1 LAYDPVER
9 HRKIET
15 LVIRSKVGGD
25 LKKYYRFRRDR
36 WYGGIIT
43 ADCAGCGLTCKFCWV
58 RKESILEGREPGE
71 FLKPGEVAERF
82 LKLMKENR
90 INQGRISGGE
100 PTIGRSH
107 LFQILNVFQHKRV
120 RFILETNGILIGE
133 DESYAQELALY
144 PFVHVRVS
152 FKGCN
157 EEEFAR
163 LTGADPRGFH
173 LQLNALRYLKKAG
186 VSTHP
191 AVMLSFSGREAADHL
206 YSAIWKIDPILH
218 SEIEEEKVILYPH
231 VEEKLKRAG
240 LQYHS
245 GQVPERRVQDA
256 GGRGQGK
263 EERRG
268 GRGES
273 QGEKE
278 GKKQNDERA
287 RRERP
292 RIVERSER
300 NEERGTR
307 REEGEK
313 EKDRREP
320 IKGRRI
326 KIIAKR

>member
-1 LAYDPVER
+1 MAYDPGER
-9 HRKIET
+9 HRKIEN

-25 LKKYYRFRRDR
+25 LKKYYRFRHDR

-71 FLKPGEVAERF
+71 FLKPEEVAGRF

-90 INQGRISGGE
+90 VNQGRISGGE

-144 PFVHVRVS
+144 PFVHARVS

-157 EEEFAR
+157 EEEFTR
-163 LTGADPRGFH
+163 LTGADSRGFH
-173 LQLNALRYLKKAG
+173 LQLNALRYLKRAG
-186 VSTHP
+186 VSAHP
-191 AVMLSFSGREAADHL
+191 AVMLSFSEREAVDQL

-245 GQVPERRVQDA
+245 GHVPERGRQDA
-256 GGRGQGK
+256 GGRMQGK
-263 EERRG
+263 DDRHEEREARY
-268 GRGES
+268 
-273 QGEKE
+273 GEKE
-278 GKKQNDERA
+278 GKRRNGEKA
-287 RRERP
+287 RIERP
-292 RIVERSER
+292 RIVERGEG
-300 NEERGTR
+300 NGERGAR
-307 REEGEK
+307 REEK
-313 EKDRREP
+313 EKDQREP

-326 KIIAKR
+326 RIITK